1 MSGKNPQSD
10 DSPSIPSFDD
20 REVPQTALGFDFSNF
35 AKSEADAIER
45 AKVEAERHA
54 RRPAVLPEQRKIMRR
69 SYLPPTDVVVDT
81 RPIGQMT
88 VVTLRGRINESFRG
102 AELGQTLSGDVV
114 FDLAEVDRV
123 SSFGVKGWLQMLE
136 SARVTS
142 CTFLR
147 CSEAIV
153 NQITMMR
160 NFCGPGRIHS
170 LMVPYT
176 CNHCGEEF
184 GALYEAVADRELILN
199 RSPAQVECPNCHQA
213 AEMDDDPWSY
223 FAIDEH
229 LLDAVPFELQ
239 QVVDHLTS
247 SARIDPIEKF
257 ISEQETRV
265 RFNAPLDARLRLRRA
280 FAGLEGRVT
289 LDLSVVPRSDDEGV
303 AHLVDALRDL
313 GPEVLELW
321 IDGASVGLARN
332 LLTNP
337 IDRVYLSSMFVR
349 ARCLAN
355 GIERPVL
362 VDVDRRRD
370 LLRKQQLPPVEANWA
385 MGNVDLSDTDV
396 LFAAAD
402 RLAPPADLRRSRP
415 LDTLPRAP
423 QANGQVP
430 PPVIRPAGPNQHFRN
445 FAILFSTVMFV
456 VATIALIIVAYLF
469 VTKSPSSEPDPT
481 VIEGPVDGWNGGA
494 PVPPPWVDE
503 RFVVDEESVLV
514 VGLADGTDVEPTSER
529 ARVDAVA
536 RLIGQLRTEVA
547 SRRAG
552 RALLAEPRLS
562 EPEAVVRQFLE
573 DVGTWADPVRS
584 NSALKRVGPT
594 YTVATQHR
602 LPLDVWNR
610 LISHYGDSVS
620 FRGLAVGRRFPT
632 DYGLELHERTPLVV
646 TKAASWF
653 KSAKVRDGFVSVDEE
668 TVSTP
673 GEFKRVAQQRW
684 DRMVDGGRLEMQLF
698 HKGRFVS
705 VGFDREAELLPP
717 TPAPNT
723 NPSTPSDGLLPY
735 EGRQ

>member
-1 MSGKNPQSD
+1 MSGKHHGPSD
-10 DSPSIPSFDD
+10 DSPSLPSFEEGEARTD
-20 REVPQTALGFDFSNF
+20 LGFDFSNF
-35 AKSEADAIER
+35 AKSEADAIAR
-45 AKVEAERHA
+45 AEAEAARHA
-54 RRPAVLPEQRKIMRR
+54 QRPTVAPEQRKIMRR

-81 RPIGQMT
+81 RPIGQMM

-102 AELGQTLSGDVV
+102 AELGEQLSGHVV

-136 SARVTS
+136 SARVSS
-142 CTFLR
+142 CTFMR

-199 RSPAQVECPNCHQA
+199 RSPAQIECPNCRRA

-257 ISEQETRV
+257 ISEQETRI

-289 LDLSVVPRSDDEGV
+289 LDLSVVPRTEADGL
-303 AHLVDALRDL
+303 ANLVDALRDL

-321 IDGASVGLARN
+321 IDGASVDLVRRLVAE
-332 LLTNP
+332 P
-337 IDRVYLSSMFVR
+337 IDRVYLSSMFLR

-362 VDVDRRRD
+362 IDVDRRRPM
-370 LLRKQQLPPVEANWA
+370 LLERQLPPVEANWA

-396 LFAAAD
+396 LFDAAD
-402 RLAPPADLRRSRP
+402 KLAPPPDLNRSRP

-423 QANGQVP
+423 QMHYQSVASP
-430 PPVIRPAGPNQHFRN
+430 ARPVAPNQQFRI
-445 FAILFSTVMFV
+445 FAILFSFVMFS
-456 VATIALIIVAYLF
+456 VALIALVAVGYVF
-469 VTKSPSSEPDPT
+469 VTQRMGSPAVEPAPERAD
-481 VIEGPVDGWNGGA
+481 GPVDGWNGGQPTA
-494 PVPPPWVDE
+494 PAWVDQ
-503 RFVVDEESVLV
+503 RWVVDEAQVLM
-514 VGLADGTDVEPTSER
+514 VGEGRGTEVEPASQLARTDALNRLVQELR
-529 ARVDAVA
+529 A
-536 RLIGQLRTEVA
+536 EVA
-547 SRRAG
+547 ARGAG
-552 RALLAEPRLS
+552 RALLAEPHLT
-562 EPEAVVRQFLE
+562 EPDDVVRQFLAG
-573 DVGTWADPVRS
+573 VGEWAEPVRS
-584 NSALKRVGPT
+584 NTALKRSGPSL
-594 YTVATQHR
+594 TVVTQHKLDREVWDR
-602 LPLDVWNR
+602 LVE
-610 LISHYGDSVS
+610 HYGTIAS
-620 FRGLAVGRRFPT
+620 FRGLTVARRFPT
-632 DYGLELHERTPLVV
+632 DYGVEMHESTPLIV

-653 KSAKVRDGFVSVDEE
+653 KDARLRDGFISVDDEP
-668 TVSTP
+668 VSTP
-673 GEFKRVAQQRW
+673 EDFRRVALQRW
-684 DRMVDGGRLEMQLF
+684 SALQPGEVLDMQLF
-698 HKGRFVS
+698 HRGRLATVS
-705 VGFDREAELLPP
+705 FEREAEPGEAAPPPNDLLP
-717 TPAPNT
+717 
-723 NPSTPSDGLLPY
+723 L
-735 EGRQ
+735 EGGP